1 MPASAHVEAALA
13 KAAKIRAAVMEGWF
27 LGCLC
32 LCNIDITMYSLE
44 LVWQLPVYNA
54 TA

>member
-13 KAAKIRAAVMEGWF
+13 KAAKIRAAVMEGW
-27 LGCLC
+27 LC